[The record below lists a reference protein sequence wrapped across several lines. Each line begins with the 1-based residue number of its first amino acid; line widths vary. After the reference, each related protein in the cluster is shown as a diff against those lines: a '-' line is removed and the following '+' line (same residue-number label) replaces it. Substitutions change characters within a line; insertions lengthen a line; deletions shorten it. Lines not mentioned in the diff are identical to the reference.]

1 MFSWNPMPSINQSA
15 EVSFGSGPFPK
26 DRSQRR
32 EVEKNIDKLNGNPL
46 FFGAIL
52 LYYSRIFFFK
62 VPSHKGGKK
71 EKNNRE
77 SFPPSPRKI
86 LFPWRVS
93 AIPISLSS
101 PIFGH
106 LTGVPKAPLKKKVFL
121 NQHISVSL
129 KWQWEM
135 NLGKLS
141 LFFMAKK
148 FKNNR
153 EKQESIKQAEGIKK
167 A

>member
-1 MFSWNPMPSINQSA
+1 MSSIKQSA

-26 DRSQRR
+26 DRSQRW

-93 AIPISLSS
+93 AILISLSS
-101 PIFGH
+101 LIFGH
-106 LTGVPKAPLKKKVFL
+106 LTGVPKAPLKKKSFPESAYKCSSEMTVR
-121 NQHISVSL
+121 NESGKTISIL
-129 KWQWEM
+129 H
-135 NLGKLS
+135 GK
-141 LFFMAKK
+141 K
-148 FKNNR
+148 
-153 EKQESIKQAEGIKK
+153 I
-167 A
+167 